1 MLLGQLLGLFF
12 GSLFDLF
19 FSRLLSFLFTGHLL
33 GRLFLV
39 LVGVFRTRIDVAEGV
54 VDSVELELAFLELL
68 SSETSLDG
76 LDVLVGALDVAR
88 IEGLDYW
95 LLVVSDCSSW
105 IILLGLLGLL
115 LLRLS
120 SRLIIL
126 FL

>member
-12 GSLFDLF
+12 DNLFDLF
-19 FSRLLSFLFTGHLL
+19 FSRLLSFLFTSHLL

-39 LVGVFRTRIDVAEGV
+39 LVGVFRARIDVAEGV

-95 LLVVSDCSSW
+95 LLVVSDCWSW
-105 IILLGLLGLL
+105 ILLLGLLGLL
-115 LLRLS
+115 LLRLG